1 MDEIMQG
8 RLKSEEK
15 DQEEEKKEVAKAYLE
30 RNACS
35 LEQQRATEV
44 SKQHYIPHKDFYT
57 TGERSK
63 DDVNIMDSFTERT
76 KHEKVEW
83 VASVREKDIVRD
95 LGTLHQGANKD
106 SKALLE
112 EEDTLKVENDN
123 QGKECHDIV
132 MNKTL

>member
-1 MDEIMQG
+1 M
-8 RLKSEEK
+8 
-15 DQEEEKKEVAKAYLE
+15 YLE
-30 RNACS
+30 QNACS
-35 LEQQRATEV
+35 FKQQQDTNVR
-44 SKQHYIPHKDFYT
+44 KQHHIPHKLFFT
-57 TGERSK
+57 TKERSE
-63 DDVNIMDSFTERT
+63 DGVNIMDSFTERT